1 MHCYVFVALF
11 ELRGAYQYIVC
22 GVRFAIYYIYI
33 LCLVSICFS
42 PILVEGL
49 WKFELFGF
57 LIVLVQLTSHALFSF
72 SSKTCWGLWNTNNCL
87 DLGFFSLLISLG
99 SFHKEKL
106 IWVSKTKSSILG
118 SQNICG
124 FVLKG
129 PNQHGESLFSS
140 FLGNCFSFFFLIS
153 NQKSWLMQI

>member
-1 MHCYVFVALF
+1 MFTALLLLVCLNYVV
-11 ELRGAYQYIVC
+11 YIVW
-22 GVRFAIYYIYI
+22 GVRFAIDFIYI
-33 LCLVSICFS
+33 LCHVSICFS

-57 LIVLVQLTSHALFSF
+57 LIVFVQVMLCFF
-72 SSKTCWGLWNTNNCL
+72 SSFKTCWGLWNMNNCL
-87 DLGFFSLLISLG
+87 DLGFFFFLLLLTSSG

-106 IWVSKTKSSILG
+106 IWVSKTKSSVLG
-118 SQNICG
+118 SQNIYG

-140 FLGNCFSFFFLIS
+140 FFGELF
-153 NQKSWLMQI
+153 